1 MGKTRKILVIND
13 LHDGSIHS
21 ICSKNPIAEGKK
33 YEPNKSQKT
42 LLKGWR
48 ECIKMLGD
56 APDIIVINGE
66 PVEGNNRKGFSKELW
81 SQELVDQVRDFKKLF
96 DMIPQKRDK
105 YGNKLTKT
113 YLTRGSTYHVDI
125 EGTPIEEFVGDY
137 IDAETYNNLKANYHL
152 QLRINGKLLSFAHET
167 GYSKNYPARGNRLAQ
182 EWTTHAATVSS
193 DSDKWDFSVR
203 AHIHQINIRSFGEK
217 WTGITCPAWKYS
229 LGDYFE
235 RHGPNGI
242 PADIGMTVINVS
254 EEGHITYKFLIPK
267 GVKLDNKVISIG

>member
-193 DSDKWDFSVR
+193 ESDKWDFSVR